1 MRENENGKVR
11 VSSEVGRAE
20 TERWEPAP
28 LSPLLGQDSCPL
40 VGVRGGESKQPRA
53 SEMNMHINHTAPD
66 VCYVQREFMPG
77 EPMR

>member
-1 MRENENGKVR
+1 MRENEIGKVR

-53 SEMNMHINHTAPD
+53 
-66 VCYVQREFMPG
+66 QR
-77 EPMR
+77 